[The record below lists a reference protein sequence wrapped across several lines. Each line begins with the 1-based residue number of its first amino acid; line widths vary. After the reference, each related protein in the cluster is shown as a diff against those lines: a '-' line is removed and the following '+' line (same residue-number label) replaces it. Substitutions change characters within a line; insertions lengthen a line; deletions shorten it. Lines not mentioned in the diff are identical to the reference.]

1 MVVWVVEL
9 AACVGLLV
17 DFCWVGWVLCFGC
30 LLCDCVFGVIV
41 I

>member
-1 MVVWVVEL
+1 MWVCWL
-9 AACVGLLV
+9 ISVGLTGY
-17 DFCWVGWVLCFGC
+17 CVLRC